1 MRRSQHATRLRSN
14 DVRLLHDGGAALA
27 TPKRAPERGPA
38 AARDPCC
45 SPAAAQHG
53 RALGT
58 GCRDASQLA
67 GRDGGV
73 YGTLVRLIEIW
84 GTLSFTGGA
93 GQAWL
98 SHDVAIGAQADW
110 PAALTGDA
118 PGGTVRELLDQYG
131 HEDPDGTYLRITP
144 GFPWKIGG
152 IVREEW
158 FRDTGRAL
166 VALFCSAAAAGAKG
180 EVSFASD
187 DDDVRFRVKVEGG
200 ASKVSVPSEK
210 GVRRAADEKARAALA
225 ATIVRPAA
233 SSAGLDVASLQR
245 AVVDALE
252 AVPEATL
259 REAIQ
264 LHAPNHMRQWWLAS
278 KPQIIESMRAGW
290 HLGFLLLYLAHA
302 NPAAA
307 EPLALRA
314 LAADDMEV
322 RQRAL
327 SALGL
332 VGKAAAV
339 DRLLAELTA
348 PVPPAGYAKS
358 AHLGANWGLRHVRD
372 PGLRAVIAKAAS
384 EYASRKERHPDIER
398 LFAAIVAH
406 HQTALAHRRGALPAP
421 LGPLARNRQPWTST
435 PSSSSVSSPIPLP
448 PRRTGTGTRS
458 ASRRSPRRRLARRSP
473 PRWSRQRGP
482 SSGTIRRSRGA
493 GTEPGSSRG

>member
-1 MRRSQHATRLRSN
+1 M
-14 DVRLLHDGGAALA
+14 
-27 TPKRAPERGPA
+27 
-38 AARDPCC
+38 
-45 SPAAAQHG
+45 
-53 RALGT
+53 
-58 GCRDASQLA
+58 
-67 GRDGGV
+67 
-73 YGTLVRLIEIW
+73 RLIEIW

-98 SHDVAIGAQADW
+98 LQDVAGAQADW

-118 PGGTVRELLDQYG
+118 PCGTVREVLDQHG

-200 ASKVSVPSEK
+200 ASKVSVPNEK
-210 GVRRAADEKARAALA
+210 GVRRAADEKTRAALA

-264 LHAPNHMRQWWLAS
+264 LHAPNHMKQWRLAS
-278 KPQIIESMRAGW
+278 KTGIIESMRAGW

-307 EPLALRA
+307 EPLALQA

-332 VGKAAAV
+332 VGNAAAM
-339 DRLLAELTA
+339 DRLLTELTA
-348 PVPPAGYAKS
+348 PIPAAGYEKS
-358 AHLGANWGLRHVRD
+358 ANLGANWGLRHVRD
-372 PGLRAVIAKAAS
+372 PGLRAVIAKAAE
-384 EYASRKERHPDIER
+384 EYASRKERQPDVER
-398 LFAAIVAH
+398 MFAGIVAH
-406 HQTALAHRRGALPAP
+406 HAKVPLARRRVALPAP
-421 LGPLARNRQPWTST
+421 WFPLARNRQPWTST
-435 PSSSSVSSPIPLP
+435 RFCSSVFSPIPLP

-458 ASRRSPRRRLARRSP
+458 ASRRSPRKQLARRSP
-473 PRWSRQRGP
+473 PRWSPQHGRCW
-482 SSGTIRRSRGA
+482 GTIPRSRGA
-493 GTEPGSSRG
+493 GTARGSSRG

>member
-1 MRRSQHATRLRSN
+1 M
-14 DVRLLHDGGAALA
+14 
-27 TPKRAPERGPA
+27 
-38 AARDPCC
+38 
-45 SPAAAQHG
+45 
-53 RALGT
+53 
-58 GCRDASQLA
+58 
-67 GRDGGV
+67 
-73 YGTLVRLIEIW
+73 RLIEIW

-93 GQAWL
+93 GHAWL
-98 SHDVAIGAQADW
+98 SQHVDGGAHADW
-110 PAALTGDA
+110 PETLTGDA
-118 PGGTVRELLDQYG
+118 PAGTVRDLLEQHG

-144 GFPWKIGG
+144 GFPWKISG

-200 ASKVSVPSEK
+200 ASKVSVPTEK

-225 ATIVRPAA
+225 ATVVRSAA

-252 AVPEATL
+252 AVPETTL

-264 LHAPNHMRQWWLAS
+264 LHAPNHMSHWGGSS
-278 KPQIIESMRAGW
+278 KAKIIESMRGGW

-307 EPLALRA
+307 EPLALQA
-314 LAADDMEV
+314 LAADDIEV

-332 VGKAAAV
+332 VGNAAAV

-348 PVPPAGYAKS
+348 PMPPAGYEKS
-358 AHLGANWGLRHVRD
+358 ANLGANWGLRHVRE
-372 PGLRAVIAKAAS
+372 PGLRAVIAKAAQ
-384 EYASRKERHPDIER
+384 EYASREKRHPDVER
-398 LFAAIVAH
+398 MFAGIVAH
-406 HQTALAHRRGALPAP
+406 HQKALARTRHAVS
-421 LGPLARNRQPWTST
+421 ARNRRGGR
-435 PSSSSVSSPIPLP
+435 LA
-448 PRRTGTGTRS
+448 GTTEEV
-458 ASRRSPRRRLARRSP
+458 ARRRCEAVPESLLSTCEDI
-473 PRWSRQRGP
+473 RQLGQA
-482 SSGTIRRSRGA
+482 GA
-493 GTEPGSSRG
+493 GGTEGEGDERFRVKGHPG